1 MSGERRGWTD
11 RLRLTPLAVGAR
23 VAPGWTLGTAAALLV
38 AAAAPAASAWCTG
51 LLVGAALPGA
61 SGTAAIAPVVAAL
74 VVVFLVG
81 QLATLLVA
89 TVSDLYGGVLEGAV
103 ERAAI
108 EALVDARTGADAPV
122 RELVERLRDTGPVRH
137 LVVATCQHLLTRG
150 QAVLAGCLLVALAP
164 PTGAVAV
171 VCFLVCAL
179 LLEADYDREQAR
191 AYSVADSTRRPRHL
205 LSLAFDPAAAREIK
219 VFGAADWI
227 VRRYQ
232 EAATEHGE
240 VSSRTARPLRV
251 AYAAGLLSGVLLL
264 ADLARRSADGLL
276 DAGGLAVGVAALTA
290 LTGVFAVTMNVVHSG
305 LAVALF
311 TQVREAGVLR
321 GGTRR
326 TPPGEHPPEHP
337 PERPSG
343 PASASG
349 PTSGPASASAGRP
362 VPGEGSVIR
371 FENVSF
377 RYPGGDP
384 VFENLSF
391 EVRLGRSLAV
401 VGLNG
406 AGKSTLVR
414 LLTGVLR
421 PDAGAVTCDGEPLG
435 PPEERPA
442 PAFAFLGQHFVRYPA
457 TLDQNVT
464 LTARTVPVRPAAR
477 ALVAGLVPQEEPSPL
492 LAQGVRGGAGLSG
505 GQWQRVA
512 TARAVQALDPE
523 TCRVLVL
530 DEPTAALD
538 AQAEARFFG
547 EAGALTGPGSTM
559 VMVSHRLSGVK
570 DADEILVLADGHIR
584 ERGDHAS
591 LMRRPGRYAQMF
603 TAQARRYDH

>member
-1 MSGERRGWTD
+1 MEVKEDTCSTRTTRRRRPPRYATGGPGERRATRLD
-11 RLRLTPLAVGAR
+11 RPAAADAPGGGGAGG
-23 VAPGWTLGTAAALLV
+23 PGWTLGTAAALLV

-251 AYAAGLLSGVLLL
+251 AYAAVLLSGVLLL

-311 TQVREAGVLR
+311 AQVRRPACCGDGHGGRLRASTRPSTRPSVPPGPRPPPR
-321 GGTRR
+321 GGRCR
-326 TPPGEHPPEHP
+326 
-337 PERPSG
+337 
-343 PASASG
+343 
-349 PTSGPASASAGRP
+349 
-362 VPGEGSVIR
+362 
-371 FENVSF
+371 
-377 RYPGGDP
+377 
-384 VFENLSF
+384 
-391 EVRLGRSLAV
+391 
-401 VGLNG
+401 
-406 AGKSTLVR
+406 
-414 LLTGVLR
+414 
-421 PDAGAVTCDGEPLG
+421 
-435 PPEERPA
+435 
-442 PAFAFLGQHFVRYPA
+442 
-457 TLDQNVT
+457 
-464 LTARTVPVRPAAR
+464 
-477 ALVAGLVPQEEPSPL
+477 
-492 LAQGVRGGAGLSG
+492 
-505 GQWQRVA
+505 
-512 TARAVQALDPE
+512 ARAV
-523 TCRVLVL
+523 
-530 DEPTAALD
+530 
-538 AQAEARFFG
+538 
-547 EAGALTGPGSTM
+547 
-559 VMVSHRLSGVK
+559 
-570 DADEILVLADGHIR
+570 
-584 ERGDHAS
+584 
-591 LMRRPGRYAQMF
+591 
-603 TAQARRYDH
+603 

>member
-1 MSGERRGWTD
+1 MNGGRRAWTD

-23 VAPGWTLGTAAALLV
+23 VAPGRTLGTAAALLV

-108 EALVDARTGADAPV
+108 EALVDAPTGTDAPV

-150 QAVLAGCLLVALAP
+150 QAVLAGCLLVAVAP

-240 VSSRTARPLRV
+240 LSSRTARPLRL
-251 AYAAGLLSGVLLL
+251 AYAAVLLSGVLLL

-311 TQVREAGVLR
+311 AQVREAGVLR
-321 GGTRR
+321 GRTRR
-326 TPPGEHPPEHP
+326 TPPGEHPPE
-337 PERPSG
+337 RPSG
-343 PASASG
+343 PAS
-349 PTSGPASASAGRP
+349 ASASAGRP

-371 FENVSF
+371 FEDVSF

-421 PDAGAVTCDGEPLG
+421 PDAGSVTCDGEPLG

-457 TLDQNVT
+457 TLDENVT
-464 LTARTVPVRPAAR
+464 LTERTVPVRPEAR
-477 ALVAGLVPQEEPSPL
+477 ALVAGLVPQAEPSPL

-570 DADEILVLADGHIR
+570 DADEILVLADGRIR

-603 TAQARRYDH
+603 TAQARRYDD